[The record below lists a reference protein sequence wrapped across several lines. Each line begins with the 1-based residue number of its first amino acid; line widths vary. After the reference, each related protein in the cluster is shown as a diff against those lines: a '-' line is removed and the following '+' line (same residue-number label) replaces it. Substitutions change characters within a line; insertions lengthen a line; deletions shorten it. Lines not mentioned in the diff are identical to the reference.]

1 MKPSWHRW
9 GAAWLLAVAFGTAAA
24 ATPSTPS
31 APLPGSETLA
41 ALDTAQRAIASDP
54 ELATQRL
61 RLLTVSGSPAQRAL
75 AHWLLD
81 GVHESRHDAAAARA
95 AAEWLSRETEPL
107 LRSVGALVR
116 ARLARDAG
124 QLDVA
129 GREARQAM
137 SGIEQAYAD
146 ARPGVLDDALRAE
159 AFRVLGSVTGATG
172 QLEDGMRQLRTARH
186 LARALHDVPREAL
199 ALDDEAQLL
208 AGYGYVERAQAAQGE
223 AWRLLLSAAP
233 PEPALQARLLI
244 GQLRLAL
251 QRGQHELGKL
261 LAQRA
266 LAKADEA
273 DAPRLRGTALALG
286 AQALRLA
293 AEPTPARRSAEAALA
308 ALAELPAD
316 APQRRNAQA
325 QLGLARIA
333 LGQTV
338 AGRQD
343 VEEAL
348 RHGPTDPLAEA
359 LLRQLDEALAA
370 AGDARGALEVFHR
383 ERALHD
389 ARLARERAVVLGELQ
404 ARHDSAR
411 QQRSFEALNRGNALK
426 AAELEQRALQQRA
439 LWLAALVVA
448 LALAVLMLLYRR
460 VRRTR
465 AQLAARQSQLRELSE
480 RDPLTRLANR
490 RHFQT
495 AMKARGLDR
504 AFEGALLLLDIDHFK
519 RINDAHGHAAGDAV
533 LAEVAR
539 RIERTARSDD
549 LIVRWGGE
557 EFLIVSLK
565 LPPARLPALALRLLR
580 AVGGEPVETP
590 AGPLTVTASIGH
602 ARFPLPG
609 CLPIGWERA
618 LHLVD
623 GALYLAKRQG
633 RHRAIGIERVRA
645 VDDAALRA
653 IEQDLE
659 AAVQDGLAELLRLEG
674 APRTADS
681 ARAAPRREVAVQATQ

>member
-1 MKPSWHRW
+1 MTPSWRRRVAVGLLVAASSA
-9 GAAWLLAVAFGTAAA
+9 GAA
-24 ATPSTPS
+24 TPS
-31 APLPGSETLA
+31 APLPGSETLV
-41 ALDTAQRAIASDP
+41 ALDAAQRAVASDP
-54 ELATQRL
+54 DIAAQRL
-61 RLLTVSGSPAQRAL
+61 RLLTVSGAPAQRAL
-75 AHWLLD
+75 AWWLLD
-81 GVHESRHDAAAARA
+81 GLHESRHDAAAARA
-95 AAEWLSRETEPL
+95 AAELLSRDTEPL

-116 ARLARDAG
+116 ARLAREAG

-137 SGIEQAYAD
+137 NGIEQAYAEV
-146 ARPGVLDDALRAE
+146 RPGVLDDALRAE
-159 AFRVLGSVTGATG
+159 AFRMLGSITGALG

-186 LARALHDVPREAL
+186 LARALHDAPREAL
-199 ALDDEAQLL
+199 ALDEEARLL
-208 AGYGYVERAQAAQGE
+208 ADYGYVERAQAAQGE
-223 AWRLLLSAAP
+223 AWRLLQGAAM
-233 PEPALQARLLI
+233 PEPALQARLLV

-273 DAPRLRGTALALG
+273 DARLLRGAALTLG

-293 AEPTPARRSAEAALA
+293 AEPATARRSAEAALA
-308 ALAELPAD
+308 AVAELPAD
-316 APQRRNAQA
+316 APQRRSAQA

-333 LGQTV
+333 LGQTA
-338 AGRQD
+338 AGRQE

-348 RHGPTDPLAEA
+348 RLGPTDTLAEA

-370 AGDARGALEVFHR
+370 AGDARSALEVFHR

-411 QQRSFEALNRGNALK
+411 QQRSVEALNRGNALK

-448 LALAVLMLLYRR
+448 LALAVLVLLYRR

-465 AQLAARQSQLRELSE
+465 SQLAARQAQLRDLSE

-495 AMKARGLDR
+495 VMKARGLDGV
-504 AFEGALLLLDIDHFK
+504 FEGAVLLLDIDHFK
-519 RINDAHGHAAGDAV
+519 RINDEHGHAAGDAV

-539 RIERTARSDD
+539 RIERTARNDD

-557 EFLIVSLK
+557 EFLVVSLK

-580 AVGGEPVETP
+580 AIGAEPVDTP
-590 AGPLTVTASIGH
+590 AGPLSVTASIGH

-609 CLPIGWERA
+609 CPPIGWERA
-618 LHLVD
+618 LQLAD

-633 RHRAIGIERVRA
+633 RHRAVGIERVQA
-645 VDDAALRA
+645 PDDAALRA

-659 AAVQDGLAELLRLEG
+659 AAVQDGRAELLRLEG
-674 APRTADS
+674 APRDGGS
-681 ARAAPRREVAVQATQ
+681 ARAAPRREVAVQAAQ